1 MDKIRASWHVCGRLF
16 CDNSSC
22 FVDRA
27 PLQTAQESLVLV
39 GKKNS
44 TFVLSSKAFNI
55 SEKSLA

>member
-1 MDKIRASWHVCGRLF
+1 MRFLVAAAEGRF
-16 CDNSSC
+16 CDNNGC

-39 GKKNS
+39 GNIMS

-55 SEKSLA
+55 SEKSTRQ